1 MDRAYSLLTLKA
13 VDEEKRI
20 LTGIASTPSTDRTG
34 DIVEPKGAEFK
45 LPIPFLWQH
54 NHSQPIG
61 HVTKAKVTSAGIEV
75 EVQIAKIEDEGTLKN
90 RIDEAWQSIKAGL
103 VRGMSIGF
111 SSIESARID
120 GTYGVRYMKWLWLEL
135 SAVTIAAN
143 GDASIQTIKSI
154 DSRLLAASGQKR
166 STVVRLDTP
175 PGASG
180 SQQARR
186 RGAVYL
192 NS

>member
-1 MDRAYSLLTLKA
+1 
-13 VDEEKRI
+13 
-20 LTGIASTPSTDRTG
+20 
-34 DIVEPKGAEFK
+34 
-45 LPIPFLWQH
+45 
-54 NHSQPIG
+54 
-61 HVTKAKVTSAGIEV
+61 
-75 EVQIAKIEDEGTLKN
+75 
-90 RIDEAWQSIKAGL
+90 
-103 VRGMSIGF
+103 
-111 SSIESARID
+111 
-120 GTYGVRYMKWLWLEL
+120 MKWLWLEL

-186 RGAVYL
+186 PGAVYL